1 MQRLTHRITNE
12 GGVMVGEMC
21 SWVRCQVEVVAWI
34 DGGAWCGGHALRLLA
49 GYRPLPEEGM
59 GADQGK
65 AARARRLSEYRA
77 SLLRFAV
84 STK

>member
-1 MQRLTHRITNE
+1 
-12 GGVMVGEMC
+12 MVVEIC

-34 DGGAWCGGHALRLLA
+34 DGGAWCGGHAILLLA
-49 GYRPLPEEGM
+49 GHRPLPEEGM

-65 AARARRLSEYRA
+65 AARARRLSEYGA
-77 SLLRFAV
+77 SLPRLAV